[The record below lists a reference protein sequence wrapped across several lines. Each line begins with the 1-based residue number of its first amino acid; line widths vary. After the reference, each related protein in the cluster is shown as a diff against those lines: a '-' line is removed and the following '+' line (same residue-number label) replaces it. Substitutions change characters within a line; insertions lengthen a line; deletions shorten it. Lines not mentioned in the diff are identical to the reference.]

1 MVDEVDRGTRSPLVN
16 LQPYLKGGVKDEND
30 YAAEASKLSSCSF
43 LTKFLLLTTVLMA
56 VTAPTLIL
64 NEAKLTKEERSR
76 LWVRELAY
84 CSSSL
89 FPRMKS
95 MPEYGNMPDIWE
107 VNEDNVVGDLAKFKK
122 LYSFGTKGL

>member
-30 YAAEASKLSSCSF
+30 CAAEASKLSSCSF

-64 NEAKLTKEERSR
+64 NEAKLTKEER
-76 LWVRELAY
+76 
-84 CSSSL
+84 
-89 FPRMKS
+89 K
-95 MPEYGNMPDIWE
+95 I
-107 VNEDNVVGDLAKFKK
+107 
-122 LYSFGTKGL
+122 

>member
-1 MVDEVDRGTRSPLVN
+1 MN

-76 LWVRELAY
+76 LWVRKLAY

-89 FPRMKS
+89 FPKMKS

-107 VNEDNVVGDLAKFKK
+107 VKIFKYNSIDK
-122 LYSFGTKGL
+122 MIFKYNKIELYNFYNIVCKNYNHV